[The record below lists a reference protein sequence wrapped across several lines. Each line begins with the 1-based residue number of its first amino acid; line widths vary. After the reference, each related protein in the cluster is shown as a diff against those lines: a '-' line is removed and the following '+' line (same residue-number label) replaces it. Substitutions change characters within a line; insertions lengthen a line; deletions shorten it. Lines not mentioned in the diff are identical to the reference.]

1 MAFSALAKGGIVRKH
16 RCVVGVVA
24 LVTATLVLGTAFT
37 ASAQSDKPTASEVG
51 VTATEIRIGVVA
63 DNDNPFVPGIFKGAA
78 DAVQGAAKYINANGG
93 IAGRKLVV
101 DVYDSKL
108 NANETRNAFI
118 EACEKDFALVGTTA
132 LFVTQVDDMVNCKD
146 SKGQATG
153 IPDIG
158 GLITSLIE
166 ALFAADLLP
175 QRAAGAVRHGWR
187 RTPSRTRARWEPSST
202 SPDQTKGG
210 AHGALLTSNDTP
222 DARRSGEANMLLVKK
237 AGVKPDAEV
246 SLSSRDPQSAF
257 TPVVQE
263 MKAKGSNFSYLTMSL
278 NSAIQLRQEA
288 ALQGIQSDD
297 VTWLCPSTCYD
308 HDAMAD
314 AGSTM
319 NGETVYLTFLPFE
332 EVKNNKMLANFV
344 KYTGKDNVDS
354 FGVSGWAAAILF
366 QQAFEQA
373 VKDNG
378 LNGVTRANLY
388 AALEATGRFNAGG
401 MVSGADIGTKTGSPC
416 YLLLEYN
423 DGKYTRIHPKKKGTF
438 DCTKSELHDGRRD
451 GGWMSVP
458 RSDHDLI
465 TDVLVRYATG
475 IDTRNWPLFRTCF
488 TDDVQADYGPGVRMW
503 VVPLVAPR
511 SGQIKIGTLE

>member
-1 MAFSALAKGGIVRKH
+1 VRKS
-16 RCVVGVVA
+16 RFVVGAVA
-24 LVTATLVLGTAFT
+24 LLTATLVLGSAFT
-37 ASAQSDKPTASEVG
+37 ASAQSEKPTATDVG
-51 VTATEIRIGVVA
+51 VTANEIRIGVVA

-118 EACEKDFALVGTTA
+118 DACEKDFALVGTTA
-132 LFVTQVDDMVNCKD
+132 LFVTQVDDIVNCED
-146 SKGQATG
+146 SKGQPTG

-158 GLITSLIE
+158 GLITSLTE
-166 ALFAADLLP
+166 ACSPKTFSPNAP
-175 QRAAGAVRHGWR
+175 QVECDTVGQDPVTYQG
-187 RTPSRTRARWEPSST
+187 TMGPFKYVQ
-202 SPDQTKGG
+202 DNIKGG

-222 DARRSGEANMLLVKK
+222 DARRAGQANMLMVKK
-237 AGVKPDAEV
+237 AGVTPDVEV

-288 ALQGIQSDD
+288 ALQGIDADD

-314 AGSTM
+314 AGDTM
-319 NGETVYLTFLPFE
+319 NGEQVFLTFLPFE
-332 EVKNNKMLANFV
+332 EVKNNKMLASFV
-344 KYTGKDNVDS
+344 KYTGRDKIDG
-354 FGVSGWAAAILF
+354 FGVSAWAAAILF
-366 QQAFEQA
+366 QQALEDA
-373 VKDNG
+373 VESNG
-378 LNGVTRANLY
+378 VNGVTRANLFD
-388 AALEATGRFNAGG
+388 ALNATGRFNADG

-416 YLLLEYN
+416 YLLLEYS

-438 DCTKSELHDGRRD
+438 DCTKSNY
-451 GGWMSVP
+451 
-458 RSDHDLI
+458 
-465 TDVLVRYATG
+465 TT
-475 IDTRNWPLFRTCF
+475 
-488 TDDVQADYGPGVRMW
+488 VQGSEG
-503 VVPLVAPR
+503 
-511 SGQIKIGTLE
+511 

>member
-1 MAFSALAKGGIVRKH
+1 VRKRH
-16 RCVVGVVA
+16 YVVGAVA
-24 LVTATLVLGTAFT
+24 LLTSTFVLATGFT
-37 ASAQSDKPTASEVG
+37 ASAQSEKPTATDVG

-78 DAVQGAAKYINANGG
+78 DAVEGAAKYINANGG

-132 LFVTQVDDMVNCKD
+132 LFVTQVDDLVNCPD
-146 SKGQATG
+146 GTGAATG
-153 IPDIG
+153 VPDIG

-166 ALFAADLLP
+166 ACSPKTFSPNAP
-175 QRAAGAVRHGWR
+175 QVQCDTVGQDPVTYQG
-187 RTPSRTRARWEPSST
+187 TMGPFKYVQ
-202 SPDQTKGG
+202 DNTKGG

-222 DARRSGEANMLLVKK
+222 DARRAGQSNMLMVKK
-237 AGVKPDAEV
+237 AGVEPDVEV

-319 NGETVYLTFLPFE
+319 DGETVFLTFLPFE
-332 EVKNNKMLANFV
+332 ETKNNKMLANFV
-344 KYTGKDNVDS
+344 KYTGRDNVDG
-354 FGVSGWAAAILF
+354 FGVSAWAAAILF
-366 QQAFEQA
+366 QQALEKA
-373 VKDNG
+373 VDDNG
-378 LNGVTRANLY
+378 VNGVTRANLFD
-388 AALEATGRFNAGG
+388 ALNATGRFNADG

-416 YLLLEYN
+416 YLLLDYT

-438 DCTKSELHDGRRD
+438 DCTKSNY
-451 GGWMSVP
+451 
-458 RSDHDLI
+458 
-465 TDVLVRYATG
+465 TT
-475 IDTRNWPLFRTCF
+475 
-488 TDDVQADYGPGVRMW
+488 VQGSEG
-503 VVPLVAPR
+503 
-511 SGQIKIGTLE
+511 

>member
-1 MAFSALAKGGIVRKH
+1 MAFSATARGGIVRKH
-16 RCVVGVVA
+16 HCVVGVVA

-37 ASAQSDKPTASEVG
+37 ASAQSEKPAASEVG

-146 SKGQATG
+146 RKGQATG

-166 ALFAADLLP
+166 ACSP
-175 QRAAGAVRHGWR
+175 QTFSPNAPQVQCDTVGQDPVTYQGSMGAFKYI
-187 RTPSRTRARWEPSST
+187 A
-202 SPDQTKGG
+202 DQTKGG

-222 DARRSGEANMLLVKK
+222 DARRSGQANMLLVKK
-237 AGVKPDAEV
+237 AGVKPDVEV

-257 TPVVQE
+257 TPVVQA
-263 MKAKGSNFSYLTMSL
+263 MKAQGSNFSYLTMSL

-332 EVKNNKMLANFV
+332 EVKDNKMLANFV
-344 KYTGKDNVDS
+344 KYTGKDNIDG
-354 FGVSGWAAAILF
+354 FGVSAWAAAILF
-366 QQAFEQA
+366 QQALEDA
-373 VKDNG
+373 VKSEG
-378 LNGVTRANLY
+378 VNGVTRANLFS
-388 AALEATGRFNAGG
+388 ALDATGRFNAGG
-401 MVSGADIGTKTGSPC
+401 LVSGADIGTKTGSPC

-423 DGKYTRIHPKKKGTF
+423 DGEYTRVHPKKKGTF
-438 DCTKSELHDGRRD
+438 DCTKSN
-451 GGWMSVP
+451 
-458 RSDHDLI
+458 
-465 TDVLVRYATG
+465 YATVEG
-475 IDTRNWPLFRTCF
+475 S
-488 TDDVQADYGPGVRMW
+488 A
-503 VVPLVAPR
+503 
-511 SGQIKIGTLE
+511 SG

>member
-1 MAFSALAKGGIVRKH
+1 MRKPS
-16 RCVVGVVA
+16 RAAVVAA
-24 LVTATLVLGTAFT
+24 LVTVSVAMAGIGA
-37 ASAQSDKPTASEVG
+37 AGAQSDEKPTASEVG

-118 EACEKDFALVGTTA
+118 EACERDFALVGTTA
-132 LFVTQVDDMVNCKD
+132 LFVTQVDDIVNCTD
-146 SKGQATG
+146 NKGQATG

-158 GLITSLIE
+158 GLITSLTE
-166 ALFAADLLP
+166 ACSPKTFSPNAP
-175 QRAAGAVRHGWR
+175 QVQCDTVGQDPVTYQG
-187 RTPSRTRARWEPSST
+187 TMGPFKYVV
-202 SPDQTKGG
+202 DQLKGD

-222 DARRSGEANMLLVKK
+222 DARRAGESNMLMVKK
-237 AGVKPDAEV
+237 AGVKPDEEV

-263 MKAKGSNFSYLTMSL
+263 MKANGSNFAYLTMSL

-288 ALQGIQSDD
+288 ALQGVASED

-314 AGSTM
+314 AGPTM
-319 NGETVYLTFLPFE
+319 NGETVFLTFLPFE

-344 KYTGKDNVDS
+344 KYTGKDDIDG

-366 QQAFEQA
+366 QQALEDA
-373 VKDNG
+373 VERNG
-378 LNGVTRANLY
+378 VNGVTRANLFD
-388 AALEATGRFNAGG
+388 ALRATGRFNAGG
-401 MVSGADIGTKTGSPC
+401 MVSGADIGAKTGSPC

-423 DGKYTRIHPKKKGTF
+423 DGKYTRVHPTKKGTF
-438 DCTKSELHDGRRD
+438 DCTKSNYTTVKGAAV
-451 GGWMSVP
+451 G
-458 RSDHDLI
+458 
-465 TDVLVRYATG
+465 
-475 IDTRNWPLFRTCF
+475 
-488 TDDVQADYGPGVRMW
+488 
-503 VVPLVAPR
+503 
-511 SGQIKIGTLE
+511 